1 MGMDSKNVGRINT
14 LQKSFGKILL
24 SVAVASSLLLGG
36 NLLVSDSE
44 AGGETRSISLYHV
57 HTKENITVTYMQNG
71 RYVPSAMKK
80 INYLLRDWRR
90 DQVVTIDPKTL
101 DLMWELHEDLGSKRP
116 IHVVCGFRSHKT
128 NAFLRRIGR
137 NVARESQHV
146 KGKAID
152 FYFPDV
158 DTKKIRNAAL
168 YRKIGGVGYYRSSG
182 GPSGFLHV
190 DSGKVRHWGP
200 AISHNQM
207 VAALSEGRKV
217 AGRRMTR
224 AADTETQLAEADEQT
239 SRKSGYSLVDWF
251 TGKPRKSAA
260 VPVDVAA
267 AKPDEASPS
276 YTEANYEG
284 YDDDLS
290 DLAGDVVAEAE
301 MVKTTATISP
311 SDSSNLSELASQDS
325 GDTDER
331 LVLAKGYPVPRP
343 RLKPIEIM
351 MLAAADV
358 KIIPASAPPESAMV
372 KPNKVDRKKL
382 ASLFARE
389 AEVQSPV
396 LDTAEDVI
404 LPEDKAFEM
413 ANLTPEETGQVVNRD
428 GKSDFAAE
436 LRDLKTDRVPLI
448 RPIMSASLT
457 PEMGELWDSL
467 IVSNEATLRRNG
479 APPLL
484 DRAES
489 SVLPTESELPDD
501 TGEQTVNRDGKGH
514 MPRMTFK
521 LSKLKQ

>member
-1 MGMDSKNVGRINT
+1 MGMDSKSVGRINT
-14 LQKSFGKILL
+14 LQKSFGKIIL

-80 INYLLRDWRR
+80 INYLMRDWRR

-116 IHVVCGFRSHKT
+116 IHIVCGFRSHKT

-146 KGKAID
+146 KGKAVD

-168 YRKIGGVGYYRSSG
+168 FRKIGGVGYYRSSG

-190 DSGKVRHWGP
+190 DSGKIRHWGP
-200 AISHNQM
+200 AISRTQM

-217 AGRRMTR
+217 AGRRLTR
-224 AADTETQLAEADEQT
+224 SSGADTQLALSDTQPA
-239 SRKSGYSLVDWF
+239 RKSGYSLRDWF
-251 TGKPRKSAA
+251 IGKPKTPAPDTVVASKPEEVTSA
-260 VPVDVAA
+260 
-267 AKPDEASPS
+267 S

-284 YDDDLS
+284 YDDGLT

-301 MVKTTATISP
+301 KVKTNATISP
-311 SDSSNLSELASQDS
+311 SDSSNLSQLASQNAEEV
-325 GDTDER
+325 GEKV
-331 LVLAKGYPVPRP
+331 VLAKGYPVPRP

-358 KIIPASAPPESAMV
+358 KIIPASAPPETPFFN
-372 KPNKVDRKKL
+372 PNKDDRKKL

-389 AEVQSPV
+389 AELQKPV
-396 LDTAEDVI
+396 LDAKEDVI
-404 LPEDKAFEM
+404 LPEVDAFDM
-413 ANLTPEETGQVVNRD
+413 ANLTPEESGQVVNRD
-428 GKSDFAAE
+428 GKSDFASE

-479 APPLL
+479 TPPLL
-484 DRAES
+484 DRAET
-489 SVLPTESELPDD
+489 SVLPTESVLPEED
-501 TGEQTVNRDGKGH
+501 GEQTVNREGKGH

-521 LSKLKQ
+521 LSRLKQ

>member
-14 LQKSFGKILL
+14 LQKSIGKLLL
-24 SVAVASSLLLGG
+24 SVALASSLLLGG

-44 AGGETRSISLYHV
+44 AGGETRTISLYHV
-57 HTKENITVTYMQNG
+57 HTKENINVTYMQNG

-80 INYLLRDWRR
+80 INYLMRDWRR

-101 DLMWELHEDLGSKRP
+101 DLMWELHADLGSKRP
-116 IHVVCGFRSHKT
+116 IHIVCGFRSNKT

-168 YRKIGGVGYYRSSG
+168 YRKVGGVGFYRSSG

-190 DSGKVRHWGP
+190 DSGKIRHWGP
-200 AISHNQM
+200 AISRTQM
-207 VAALSEGRKV
+207 VAALSEGRRV
-217 AGRRMTR
+217 TGRRMTR
-224 AADTETQLAEADEQT
+224 TNDDDTQVAAADQQ
-239 SRKSGYSLVDWF
+239 SPKKSGYSIVDWF
-251 TGKPRKSAA
+251 TGKPKKSTNAA
-260 VPVDVAA
+260 VVVAA
-267 AKPDEASPS
+267 AKPEQSAPS

-290 DLAGDVVAEAE
+290 DLASDVVAEAE
-301 MVKTTATISP
+301 KVKTAATISP
-311 SDSSNLSELASQDS
+311 TDSSNLSELASQNA
-325 GDTDER
+325 GETAEKV
-331 LVLAKGYPVPRP
+331 VLAKGYPVPRP

-358 KIIPASAPPESAMV
+358 KIIPASAPPETAMI
-372 KPNKVDRKKL
+372 KPNKDDRKKL

-389 AEVQSPV
+389 AEESRPA
-396 LDTAEDVI
+396 LDAAEDVI
-404 LPEDKAFEM
+404 LPEDHAFDT
-413 ANLTPEETGQVVNRD
+413 ANLTPEETGQIVNRD
-428 GKSDFAAE
+428 GKADFAAE
-436 LRDLKTDRVPLI
+436 LRDFKTDRVPLI
-448 RPIMSASLT
+448 RPIMNASLT
-457 PEMGELWDSL
+457 PDMGELWDSL

-479 APPLL
+479 APPIL
-484 DRAES
+484 DRAETT
-489 SVLPTESELPDD
+489 VLPTESVLPDVA
-501 TGEQTVNRDGKGH
+501 GEQTVNREGKGH

-521 LSKLKQ
+521 LSKLK

>member
-44 AGGETRSISLYHV
+44 AGGETRTISLYHV

-80 INYLLRDWRR
+80 INYLMRDWRR

-101 DLMWELHEDLGSKRP
+101 DLMWELHADLGSKRP
-116 IHVVCGFRSHKT
+116 IHIVCGFRSGKT

-168 YRKIGGVGYYRSSG
+168 YRKIGGVGFYRSSG

-190 DSGKVRHWGP
+190 DSGKIRHWGP
-200 AISHNQM
+200 AISRTQM

-217 AGRRMTR
+217 TGRRLTR
-224 AADTETQLAEADEQT
+224 GGSDTLLAKSEA
-239 SRKSGYSLVDWF
+239 RKSGYSIVDWF
-251 TGKPRKSAA
+251 TGKPKPQAAA
-260 VPVDVAA
+260 VVAA
-267 AKPDEASPS
+267 AKPEETAPS

-301 MVKTTATISP
+301 SANSAPTIAP
-311 SDSSNLSELASQDS
+311 RDTSNLSEMASQNA
-325 GDTDER
+325 GEINEKV
-331 LVLAKGYPVPRP
+331 VLAKGYPVPRP

-358 KIIPASAPPESAMV
+358 KIIPASAPPETAIV
-372 KPNKVDRKKL
+372 RPNKDDRTKL

-389 AEVQSPV
+389 AKVARSA
-396 LDTAEDVI
+396 LDATEDVI
-404 LPEDKAFEM
+404 LPEDIGFEV

-436 LRDLKTDRVPLI
+436 LRELKTDRVPLI

-479 APPLL
+479 TPPLL
-484 DRAES
+484 DRAETT
-489 SVLPTESELPDD
+489 VLPTESVLPDD
-501 TGEQTVNRDGKGH
+501 SGEQTVNREGKGH

>member
-14 LQKSFGKILL
+14 LQKSFGKILV
-24 SVAVASSLLLGG
+24 SVALASSLLLGG

-44 AGGETRSISLYHV
+44 AGGETRTISLYHV

-80 INYLLRDWRR
+80 INYLMRDWRR
-90 DQVVTIDPKTL
+90 DQVVTMDPKTL

-116 IHVVCGFRSHKT
+116 IHIVCGFRSHKT

-168 YRKIGGVGYYRSSG
+168 FRKIGGVGYYRSSG

-190 DSGKVRHWGP
+190 DSGKIRHWGP
-200 AISHNQM
+200 AISRTQM
-207 VAALSEGRKV
+207 VAALSEGRKA
-217 AGRRMTR
+217 AGRRLTR
-224 AADTETQLAEADEQT
+224 SSGADTQLALTDT
-239 SRKSGYSLVDWF
+239 PPVKKSGYSLRDWF
-251 TGKPRKSAA
+251 IGKPKVSAPDT
-260 VPVDVAA
+260 VVES
-267 AKPDEASPS
+267 KPAEVASPS

-290 DLAGDVVAEAE
+290 DLAGDVIAEAE
-301 MVKTTATISP
+301 KVKTTATITP
-311 SDSSNLSELASQDS
+311 SDSSNLSELASQNA
-325 GDTDER
+325 GNTEEKV
-331 LVLAKGYPVPRP
+331 VLAKGYPVPRP

-358 KIIPASAPPESAMV
+358 KIIPASAPPETAMI
-372 KPNKVDRKKL
+372 KPNKDDRKKL

-389 AEVQSPV
+389 AEVQRPV
-396 LDTAEDVI
+396 LDAAEDVI

-413 ANLTPEETGQVVNRD
+413 ANLTPEETGQIVNRD

-448 RPIMSASLT
+448 RPIMNASLT

-501 TGEQTVNRDGKGH
+501 IGEQTVNREGKGH

>member
-1 MGMDSKNVGRINT
+1 MDSKNVGRIIT
-14 LQKSFGKILL
+14 LQKSVGKLLL
-24 SVAVASSLLLGG
+24 SVTLASSLLLGG
-36 NLLVSDSE
+36 NVLVSDSE
-44 AGGETRSISLYHV
+44 AGGETRTISLYHV
-57 HTKENITVTYMQNG
+57 HTKENISVTYMQNG

-80 INYLLRDWRR
+80 INYLMRDWRR

-101 DLMWELHEDLGSKRP
+101 DLMWELHADLGSKRP
-116 IHVVCGFRSHKT
+116 IHIVCGFRSNKT

-190 DSGKVRHWGP
+190 DSGKIRHWGP
-200 AISHNQM
+200 AISRTQM
-207 VAALSEGRKV
+207 VAVLSEGRKST
-217 AGRRMTR
+217 GRRLTR
-224 AADTETQLAEADEQT
+224 ISDNSALIAQAGQQQPKKA
-239 SRKSGYSLVDWF
+239 GYSIVEWF
-251 TGKPRKSAA
+251 TGKPKTQAPA
-260 VPVDVAA
+260 TTAA
-267 AKPDEASPS
+267 ARQEDTAPS

-290 DLAGDVVAEAE
+290 ELAGDVVAEAE
-301 MVKTTATISP
+301 KTANPAAISP
-311 SDSSNLSELASQDS
+311 NDSSNLSELTSQNA
-325 GDTDER
+325 GDGSEK

-372 KPNKVDRKKL
+372 KPNKHDRKKL

-389 AEVQSPV
+389 AEVKNSV
-396 LDTAEDVI
+396 VDLSDDVI
-404 LPEDKAFEM
+404 LPEDDPMEM
-413 ANLTPEETGQVVNRD
+413 ASLTPGEAGQAVNRD

-436 LRDLKTDRVPLI
+436 LRDLKTDSVPLI
-448 RPIMSASLT
+448 RPIMNASLT
-457 PEMGELWDSL
+457 PEIGELWGSL

-489 SVLPTESELPDD
+489 SVLPTESELSNDAS
-501 TGEQTVNRDGKGH
+501 EQTVNRDGKGH